1 MKNDWKILSLRQ
13 LKNIKEDDIVNSR
26 RNPEKRRQKLFV
38 SLSKRNQGMFVGGE
52 PKLANIGRESGV
64 LKDILK
70 RRRIV
75 DLIEQ

>member
-1 MKNDWKILSLRQ
+1 MSSKSTVCSSEFNV
-13 LKNIKEDDIVNSR
+13 LK
-26 RNPEKRRQKLFV
+26 KLFV

-52 PKLANIGRESGV
+52 PKLANIGCESGV